1 MRNAGQPVPEMG
13 VQFGVSLAPKTED
26 LDVIVK
32 LAVAADEAGLDLL
45 AVQDHPYVAD
55 FVDTFSLI
63 GHLLSRTTRIRIF
76 PDVANLP
83 LRPPAMLAK
92 AAATLDLLSG
102 GRFELGLGGGAT
114 MDAIAA
120 MGGPVRARRDALPAL
135 EEAID
140 VIRALWRS
148 GETAHAGGEHYRVDG
163 VDAGPAPAHAIGI
176 WLGSIGPRA
185 LELTGRVAD
194 GWAAPIP
201 IYLAHEDRAEA
212 QERID
217 AAARAAGRDPHAIRR
232 LAQLPG
238 TITDDGDHGPPVGN
252 EPIVGPPQRWIE
264 TIDHFVR
271 NLRYDSV
278 IFWPDETNETQLRRF
293 ADEVIPGV
301 RATLAAERRG

>member
-1 MRNAGQPVPEMG
+1 
-13 VQFGVSLAPKTED
+13 
-26 LDVIVK
+26 
-32 LAVAADEAGLDLL
+32 VAE
-45 AVQDHPYVAD
+45 

-63 GHLLSRTTRIRIF
+63 GYLLSRTTRIRVF

-102 GRFELGLGGGAT
+102 GRFELGLGGGAS
-114 MDAIAA
+114 MDAVAA
-120 MGGPVRARRDALPAL
+120 MGGPVLARRDALPAL
-135 EEAID
+135 AEGID

-148 GETAHAGGEHYRVDG
+148 GEIACAGGEHYRVDG

-201 IYLAHEDRAEA
+201 NYLAYEDRADA
-212 QERID
+212 QDRID
-217 AAARAAGRDPHAIRR
+217 AAARAAGRDPHEIRR

-238 TITDDGDHGPPVGN
+238 TITDDRDDGPPVGN
-252 EPIVGPPQRWIE
+252 DPVIGPPQRWVE
-264 TIDHFVR
+264 TIAHFVR
-271 NLRYDSV
+271 DLRYDTV
-278 IFWPDETNETQLRRF
+278 IFWPDETSETQLRRF
-293 ADEVIPGV
+293 TDEVVPGV
-301 RATLAAERRG
+301 RSTLAVEHN

>member
-1 MRNAGQPVPEMG
+1 MASADLPASQTG
-13 VQFGVSLAPKTED
+13 VQFGVSLAPRTED
-26 LDVIVK
+26 IDTIVK
-32 LAVAADEAGLDLL
+32 LAVAADDDGLDLL
-45 AVQDHPYVAD
+45 AIQDHPYVAE
-55 FVDTFSLI
+55 FLDTFSLI
-63 GHLLSRTTRIRIF
+63 GHLLSRTTRITVF

-102 GRFELGLGGGAT
+102 GRFELGLGGGAS
-114 MDAIAA
+114 MDAVAA
-120 MGGPVRARRDALPAL
+120 MGGSVLARRDALPAL
-135 EEAID
+135 AEAID

-148 GETAHAGGEHYRVDG
+148 GENVHGGGEHYRVDG

-201 IYLAHEDRAEA
+201 NYLAHEDRAEA
-212 QERID
+212 QDRID
-217 AAARAAGRDPHAIRR
+217 AAARAAGRDPHTIRR

-238 TITDDGDHGPPVGN
+238 TITDDGDNGPPVGN
-252 EPIVGPPQRWIE
+252 DPIIGPPQRWVD

-271 NLRYDSV
+271 NLRYDTV
-278 IFWPDETNETQLRRF
+278 IFWPDETSETQVHRF
-293 ADEVIPGV
+293 TDEVIPGV
-301 RATLAAERRG
+301 RARLGHAPRA

>member
-1 MRNAGQPVPEMG
+1 MATAHLRH
-13 VQFGVSLAPKTED
+13 VQFGVSLAPRTED
-26 LDVIVK
+26 LNTIVE
-32 LAVAADEAGLDLL
+32 LAVAADDAGLDLL
-45 AVQDHPYVAD
+45 AIQDHPYVAE

-63 GHLLSRTTRIRIF
+63 AHLLSRTTRITVF

-120 MGGPVRARRDALPAL
+120 MGGPVLARRDALPAL
-135 EEAID
+135 AEGID

-148 GETAHAGGEHYRVDG
+148 GETAHAGGDHYRVDG
-163 VDAGPAPAHAIGI
+163 VQTGPAPAHAIEI
-176 WLGSIGPRA
+176 WLGAIGPRA

-201 IYLAHEDRAEA
+201 NYLTYEDRAEA
-212 QERID
+212 QDRID
-217 AAARAAGRDPHAIRR
+217 AAARAAGRDPQTVRR

-238 TITDDGDHGPPVGN
+238 TITEDRDNGRPVGHD
-252 EPIVGPPQRWIE
+252 PIVGPPQRWVE

-271 NLRYDSV
+271 NLRYDTV
-278 IFWPDETNETQLRRF
+278 IFWPNETNETQLQRF
-293 ADEVIPGV
+293 IEEVVPGV
-301 RATLAAERRG
+301 RATLAAGQK